1 MSKRMGGEA
10 SELVQAVTL
19 FAEDTVLGALGVM
32 QQHGVDRLAVVDAYQ
47 GEWLGEVTVEELR
60 KLWEVAPLACMS
72 EVLTARAALE
82 TAEQGD
88 SWRPRVVLVSPLVDI
103 LQATRRWK
111 Q

>member
-1 MSKRMGGEA
+1 MSNRAGAEA
-10 SELVQAVTL
+10 AELVQAVTL

-32 QQHGVDRLAVVDAYQ
+32 QQHGVDRLAVVDGFA
-47 GEWLGEVTVEELR
+47 GEWLGDVTEEELR
-60 KLWEVAPLACMS
+60 RLWEVAPLACMS

-82 TAEQGD
+82 AAEHGD
-88 SWRPRVVLVSPLVDI
+88 SWRPRVVLVSPLVDV